1 MAPSWLGNVRCV
13 SSVLGSVVELWQ
25 YPVKSAQ
32 GHRVDSLTAHSDGFE
47 GDRVVGFVN
56 TETGKLLSA
65 KRHKNLLMATGF
77 ADRVELEDGTVVPFA
92 DADAPARLSDWLG
105 VPVAIARAGTGEQV
119 KYEMN
124 FGPLD
129 SGTPTIDIPAPR
141 STLLDLA
148 AAHIVTTATLA
159 HAKAE
164 APQFDWNVR
173 RFRPNIVIDTGST
186 EPFAED
192 AWCGKQVRIGGVTLA
207 AMMATIRC
215 AMPMRA
221 QVGGDDREPLDSQP
235 EMFDALVALHDN
247 YLGIYLTVDEP
258 GTIRVGDTAQL
269 AG

>member
-1 MAPSWLGNVRCV
+1 MSEVVGT
-13 SSVLGSVVELWQ
+13 VVELWQ

-32 GHRVDSLTAHSDGFE
+32 GHRVDSLAARPLGFD

-65 KRHKNLLMATGF
+65 KRHKQLLSAVGHS
-77 ADRVELEDGTVVPFA
+77 DRVELDDGTTISFA
-92 DADAPARLSDWLG
+92 EADAPARLSAWLG
-105 VPVAIARAGTGEQV
+105 VPVAIARAGTGDQV
-119 KYEMN
+119 TYEMN

-148 AAHIVTTATLA
+148 AAHIVSTATLA
-159 HAKAE
+159 HAEAE

-186 EPFAED
+186 QPFAED
-192 AWCGKQVRIGGVTLA
+192 TWCGKQIKVGDVTLG
-207 AMMATIRC
+207 AMMTTIRC

-221 QVGGDDREPLDSQP
+221 QVGGDDGEPLESQP
-235 EMFDALVALHDN
+235 EMFNALVALHDN

-258 GTIRVGDTAQL
+258 GAIRVGDTAQL
-269 AG
+269 VG